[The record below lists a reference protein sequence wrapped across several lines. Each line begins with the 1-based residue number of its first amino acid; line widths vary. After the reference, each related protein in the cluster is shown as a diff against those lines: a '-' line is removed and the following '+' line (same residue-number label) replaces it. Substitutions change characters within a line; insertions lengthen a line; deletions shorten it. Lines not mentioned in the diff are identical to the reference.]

1 MHPRACLGLA
11 LVVVAVVTG
20 GCGRDSNPSKSTG
33 DDASKIRAIVRAWY
47 AATARAD
54 GAAACRLMTPG
65 ARQRQ
70 SHDGPE
76 VVVTQAGKVQKIP
89 RSCAVRLT
97 RASKAEV
104 VDKGIG
110 PAVNHAVVTKIDTL
124 ADRAT
129 VRIRVG
135 KGEQVMAL
143 TKSGSRWL
151 ISGFVTG

>member
-1 MHPRACLGLA
+1 MHVRAGLSLAA
-11 LVVVAVVTG
+11 LLVAVVTG
-20 GCGRDSNPSKSTG
+20 CGGSSEPSTRTS
-33 DDASKIRAIVRAWY
+33 DDAAKIRATVRAWY

-70 SHDGPE
+70 SQDGPE
-76 VVVTQAGKVQKIP
+76 VVITQAGKLEKIP

-97 RASKAEV
+97 RASKADV

-110 PAVNHAVVTKIDTL
+110 PTVNHAVVTKIDTL
-124 ADRAT
+124 AGRAT

-143 TKSGSRWL
+143 TKSGSRWM

>member
-1 MHPRACLGLA
+1 MRPRACLSLA
-11 LVVVAVVTG
+11 LVVVALA
-20 GCGRDSNPSKSTG
+20 GCGGDPKPSQSTS
-33 DDASKIRAIVRAWY
+33 DDAAKIRATVRAWY

-54 GAAACRLMTPG
+54 GAAACRLMTPE

-70 SHDGPE
+70 SEDGPE
-76 VVVTQAGKVQKIP
+76 VVVTQAGKFQKIP

-97 RASKAEV
+97 RASKADV

>member
-1 MHPRACLGLA
+1 MHPRLYLSLA
-11 LVVVAVVTG
+11 IVAIAVV
-20 GCGRDSNPSKSTG
+20 GCGGHPKPSQSTS
-33 DDASKIRAIVRAWY
+33 DDASKIRATVRAWY

-70 SHDGPE
+70 SEDGPE
-76 VVVTQAGKVQKIP
+76 VVVTQAGKFQKIP

-97 RASKAEV
+97 RASKADV

-110 PAVNHAVVTKIDTL
+110 PAVNHAVVTKVDTL
-124 ADRAT
+124 ADHAT
-129 VRIRVG
+129 VRIRLG
-135 KGEQVMAL
+135 KGEQVMTL
-143 TKSGSRWL
+143 TKSGSHWL

>member
-11 LVVVAVVTG
+11 LVAVAVVTG
-20 GCGRDSNPSKSTG
+20 CGGDSNPSKSTG
-33 DDASKIRAIVRAWY
+33 DDASKIRATVRAWY

-70 SHDGPE
+70 SQDGPD
-76 VVVTQAGKVQKIP
+76 VVITQAGKVQKIP
-89 RSCAVRLT
+89 RWCAVRLT
-97 RASKAEV
+97 RASKADV

-124 ADRAT
+124 AERAT

>member
-1 MHPRACLGLA
+1 MHPRACLSLA
-11 LVVVAVVTG
+11 LVAVTVA
-20 GCGRDSNPSKSTG
+20 GCGGDSKPSRRTS
-33 DDASKIRAIVRAWY
+33 DDAAKIRATVRAWY

-54 GAAACRLMTPG
+54 GAAACRLMTPE

-70 SHDGPE
+70 SEDGPE
-76 VVVTQAGKVQKIP
+76 VVVTQAGKFQKIP

-97 RASKAEV
+97 RASKADV

-110 PAVNHAVVTKIDTL
+110 PAVNHAAVTKIDTL
-124 ADRAT
+124 AERAT
-129 VRIRVG
+129 VRVRVG

>member
-1 MHPRACLGLA
+1 MHIRAHLSLA
-11 LVVVAVVTG
+11 AIVAAIVTG
-20 GCGRDSNPSKSTG
+20 CGGSPGPSRRTS
-33 DDASKIRAIVRAWY
+33 DDAAKIRATVRAWY

-70 SHDGPE
+70 SEDGPE
-76 VVVTQAGKVQKIP
+76 VVVTQAGKFQKIP

-97 RASKAEV
+97 RASKADV

-110 PAVNHAVVTKIDTL
+110 PAVNHAVVTKVDTL
-124 ADRAT
+124 AERAT
-129 VRIRVG
+129 VRIRLG
-135 KGEQVMAL
+135 KGEQVMTL